1 MQVALITGGFDP
13 IHSGHL
19 AYIKEAQTYGRLVV
33 AVNSDEWLAR
43 KKGRAFMPLSERVEI
58 LRDIKGVHDVIVFD
72 DSDDSACD
80 AIKMAVRLYHG
91 ATINFLNGGDR
102 VEGNIPEMGTCPTWM
117 DIKFH
122 FSVGGD
128 DKKNS
133 SSWILQEW
141 MAPKIARV
149 WGYYR
154 VIHETSTHKV
164 KELTVEPGK
173 TLSLQKHQHRSEF
186 WFVSE
191 GIATVE
197 QGSNSRVLSNREYE
211 VHEQLTI
218 PIDSWHRL
226 SNNTAKPVRIIEIQY
241 GEWCIEEDIERK
253 E

>member
-13 IHSGHL
+13 LHSGHL
-19 AYIKEAQTYGRLVV
+19 AYIKEAQKYGRLVV

-43 KKGRAFMPLSERVEI
+43 KKGRAFMPLHERVEI
-58 LRDIKGVHDVIVFD
+58 LRNIKGVQDVIVFD

-80 AIKMAVRLYHG
+80 AIKMTARLYHG

-102 VEGNIPEMGTCPTWM
+102 VEDNIPEMGTCPAWM

-122 FSVGGD
+122 FSIGGD
-128 DKKNS
+128 EKKNS
-133 SSWILQEW
+133 SSWILHEW
-141 MAPKIARV
+141 TAPKTERV